1 VLLAHGFDDNDRV
14 RGELARHTER
24 CPSPADALAHE
35 MTRARFSHHPTTPF
49 MATARL
55 DALWVHDGLLDAR
68 DYKTGQVWSDR
79 VADDAQAR
87 LQAWV
92 LAPLAE
98 VHGLQLRVA
107 FEHLNAEVVDDPEPF
122 IPDADD
128 LLAIETELRREV
140 TEIRSEVAF
149 AGVADPDVCHRCS
162 YRSICPDSAVA
173 GVPIWPVVDTEDE
186 E

>member
-1 VLLAHGFDDNDRV
+1 
-14 RGELARHTER
+14 
-24 CPSPADALAHE
+24 
-35 MTRARFSHHPTTPF
+35 

-98 VHGLQLRVA
+98 AHGSGSGSPSSTS
-107 FEHLNAEVVDDPEPF
+107 NAEVVDDPERLP
-122 IPDADD
+122 P
-128 LLAIETELRREV
+128 RRRRPARDR
-140 TEIRSEVAF
+140 IGA
-149 AGVADPDVCHRCS
+149 AG
-162 YRSICPDSAVA
+162 
-173 GVPIWPVVDTEDE
+173 
-186 E
+186 